1 MIGAVLHLSV
11 AVAYGIG
18 AAWLAAVSR
27 GRRAFL
33 LLALFCVLSALWGGV
48 TALDATGVVVSHW
61 LAAGAELLR
70 LASGGAVLL
79 LLLATFVPNEES
91 GSWQGTLWIALGLL
105 SLLAAIDIAL
115 PVSLP
120 GHSINLRLGLIA
132 MVGLPVLGLLAVEN
146 AFRHGREL
154 RWNVK
159 HLLIALGGIFA
170 FDLFFFA
177 DAFLMGGTSPR
188 AALFRPVVAT
198 VMLPLMLLSAK
209 RLCGTT
215 LDIAVSRD
223 VVFHSTALIVCGVY
237 LVAVSLAGLL
247 LQGGEESWAAVAQ
260 FFFLLAAV
268 LALTVILLS
277 GEAKAR
283 LRHLVSRH
291 LFPLAFDYRREWLRF
306 IDTMARG
313 QGDASLQHRAVRALA
328 DVFECSGGALFLHSR
343 GDAFV
348 QGARVKWASAA
359 NLLALPAPL
368 VTLLRESQTVLDLR
382 DAPHDPRLAERL
394 ADPAIASWLRHLE
407 DPWLLLPIR
416 WDGELLGVCVLA
428 QPKVPRRLTWED
440 RDLLDVLAV
449 QVASHLR
456 EDQASRALVVAQRF
470 ERTGR
475 HFTFIAHDIKNVVT
489 QLGLVARQA
498 ERHGGNPEFV
508 ADAFATV
515 RDSVDRM
522 KGLLVKLRD
531 NPEASAAPP
540 PAVAL
545 DGLLA
550 DIVERKRRIF
560 PRIDL
565 TVATGLPLVQVAP
578 DGLVAVI
585 ENVLQ
590 NAFEAGATMVSIVAA
605 PLADGPAITI
615 ADNGPGMPPAL
626 IESLLFSPFA
636 STKSSGF
643 GIGMFQSR
651 AVVEEWGGHLI
662 VDSQPGEGTSVRIAL
677 PAAFP
682 LAKAQ

>member
-11 AVAYGIG
+11 AVAYGTG

-33 LLALFCVLSALWGGV
+33 LLALFCLLSALWGGM
-48 TALDATGVVVSHW
+48 TALG
-61 LAAGAELLR
+61 AAGASVPLWAASAGELLR
-70 LASGGAVLL
+70 LASGCAVLL
-79 LLLATFVPNEES
+79 LLLAAFVPNEES

-159 HLLIALGGIFA
+159 HLLIAQGGIFA

-198 VMLPLMLLSAK
+198 VMLPLMLLSAR
-209 RLCGTT
+209 RLNGTT
-215 LDIAVSRD
+215 LEIAISRD
-223 VVFHSTALIVCGVY
+223 VVFHSTALIVCGLY

-247 LQGGEESWAAVAQ
+247 LQGGEESWTAVVQ

-283 LRHLVSRH
+283 LRHMVSRH
-291 LFPLAFDYRREWLRF
+291 LFRLAFDYRREWLRF

-348 QGARVKWASAA
+348 QSARFKWSSAA
-359 NLLALPAPL
+359 SLLALPAPL
-368 VTLLRESQTVLDLR
+368 VALLRHEGTALDLR
-382 DAPHDPRLAERL
+382 DASIADKL
-394 ADPAIASWLRHLE
+394 ADPAIAAWLGHLE

-416 WDGELLGVCVLA
+416 WQAELLGVCVLA

-440 RDLLDVLAV
+440 RDLLGVLAA

-456 EDQASRALVVAQRF
+456 EDQASRALMVAQRF

-475 HFTFIAHDIKNVVT
+475 HFTFIAHDIKNVVS

-498 ERHGGNPEFV
+498 ERHGGNPQFV

-531 NPEASAAPP
+531 NPDGSVAPP

-545 DGLLA
+545 DGVLA

-565 TVATGLPLVQVAP
+565 TVAPGLPLVQAAP

-585 ENVLQ
+585 ENALQ

-605 PLADGPAITI
+605 QLADGPAITI

-626 IESLLFSPFA
+626 IESLLFSPFS

-651 AVVEEWGGHLI
+651 AVVEEWGGRLT
-662 VDSQPGEGTSVRIAL
+662 VDSRPGEGTSVRLSLPPAL
-677 PAAFP
+677 P

>member
-1 MIGAVLHLSV
+1 MIGAFLHLSV
-11 AVAYGIG
+11 AVAYGLG

-33 LLALFCVLSALWGGV
+33 LLALFCLLSALWGGL
-48 TALDATGVVVSHW
+48 TALGAAGVLVPHW
-61 LAAGAELLR
+61 LAAGGELLR
-70 LASGGAVLL
+70 LASGCAVLL
-79 LLLATFVPNEES
+79 LLLAAFVPNEEA

-105 SLLAAIDIAL
+105 SLLAVIDIAL

-120 GHSINLRLGLIA
+120 GHGINLRLGLIA

-159 HLLIALGGIFA
+159 HLLIALGGLFA

-188 AALFRPVVAT
+188 AALFRPVVAM
-198 VMLPLMLLSAK
+198 VMLPLMLLSAR
-209 RLCGTT
+209 RLCTTT

-223 VVFHSTALIVCGVY
+223 VVFHSTALIVCGLY

-247 LQGGEESWAAVAQ
+247 LQGGEESWAVVAQ

-313 QGDASLQHRAVRALA
+313 QGDASLQHRVVRALA
-328 DVFECSGGALFLHSR
+328 DVFECSGGALYLHSR

-348 QGARVKWASAA
+348 QSARVKWASAA
-359 NLLALPAPL
+359 SLLALPAPL
-368 VTLLRESQTVLDLR
+368 VVVVRQERTALDLR
-382 DAPHDPRLAERL
+382 DAAMASTL
-394 ADPAIASWLRHLE
+394 ADPAIATWLRRLE

-416 WDGELLGVCVLA
+416 WEAELLGVCVLA

-475 HFTFIAHDIKNVVT
+475 HFTFIAHDIKNVVS

-498 ERHGGNPEFV
+498 ERHGGNPQFV

-531 NPEASAAPP
+531 NPEGTLVPP

-550 DIVERKRRIF
+550 DIVERKRRVF

-565 TVATGLPLVQVAP
+565 AIATGLPFVQAAP
-578 DGLVAVI
+578 DDLGAVI

-605 PLADGPAITI
+605 DLADGPVITI
-615 ADNGPGMPPAL
+615 ADNGPGMQPAL

-651 AVVEEWGGHLI
+651 AVVEEWGGRLL
-662 VDSQPGEGTSVRIAL
+662 VESQPGEGTSVRISL
-677 PAAFP
+677 PAARP